1 MRRPRTS
8 SGAALFR
15 WRTHA
20 NEGRRTVGRMKPG
33 LGEAARP
40 LPAAHWV
47 CRCMLCPNR
56 RLCAVCA
63 SVADWVEQSSQHTLC
78 ISTVL
83 SQSPTDA
90 PCAPT
95 RRTRSNC
102 SPCISAR
109 LVSCRPYAPSG
120 CASGQSPSQLGH
132 PQQDTYQLGLRGSHD
147 DSERRQFHGA
157 ILSRGALAACCVT
170 RPAYNMHCWLLQSGC
185 MPCHRLYIPRRPC
198 QAYVVLH
205 VACCLL

>member
-1 MRRPRTS
+1 LQKHACVVRRPRTS
-8 SGAALFR
+8 SGAGLFR

-20 NEGRRTVGRMKPG
+20 NEGWRTVGRMKPG
-33 LGEAARP
+33 LAEAARP

-63 SVADWVEQSSQHTLC
+63 SVADWAEQSSQHTLC

-109 LVSCRPYAPSG
+109 LVSCWPYAPSG

-132 PQQDTYQLGLRGSHD
+132 PQQDTYQLGLRGSHAWWGRPID
-147 DSERRQFHGA
+147 PEPARF
-157 ILSRGALAACCVT
+157 LAA
-170 RPAYNMHCWLLQSGC
+170 
-185 MPCHRLYIPRRPC
+185 
-198 QAYVVLH
+198 
-205 VACCLL
+205 